1 MQTLEDRI
9 RSRAYEIWERAG
21 CTGDP
26 EDHWRQAEQEL
37 AAGEESM
44 TGEGDTASPDAAAPE
59 SDATVDDV
67 QPAAAVEA
75 AASVGAAGGEVAAE
89 DAAPAAIPA
98 KRSRGKRAS

>member
-21 CTGDP
+21 RTGDP
-26 EDHWRQAEQEL
+26 EDHWRQAEEEL
-37 AAGEESM
+37 AAEPAHAE
-44 TGEGDTASPDAAAPE
+44 PDSAMPE
-59 SDATVDDV
+59 PDATVEAV

-75 AASVGAAGGEVAAE
+75 AAAVGAASSDVAA
-89 DAAPAAIPA
+89 ANAPPPITSA